1 MYQLVVNGL
10 TMGCIYAL
18 IAFGFIL
25 IYNAVGAVN
34 FAQGDLV
41 MVGSYFGVLAVGL
54 FGLDPFG
61 AMVVVIAG
69 SAAAGYVFQRL
80 AYYPLRDG
88 PTINVVISCLG
99 AGIFLRNAAQNVA
112 GPEPYTMKPFFGA
125 ELVELSGLA
134 IPSQSIFV
142 VVLTVILFAV
152 QYWFFFRTSLGRML
166 RATAND
172 KYAARLAGIPVRRMI
187 ALAFVISSVMAG
199 MAGFV
204 LVPIFLASPNMG
216 FGLVVKAWIGVV
228 IGGFGSVPGAI
239 VGGILVGL
247 LETFTASLIS
257 SDYKDVI
264 TMLVLL
270 AVLFLRPQGIFSEP
284 VQEKV

>member
-1 MYQLVVNGL
+1 MSQLLFNGL

-41 MVGSYFGVLAVGL
+41 MVGSYLGVLGMSYWGL
-54 FGLDPFG
+54 GLVPT
-61 AMVVVIAG
+61 MVLVVVG
-69 SAAAGYVFQRL
+69 SVIVGYVFQRL

-99 AGIFLRNAAQNVA
+99 AGIFLKNAAQTVA
-112 GPEPYTMKPFFGA
+112 GPEPFTMKPFFDQ
-125 ELVELSGLA
+125 ELVHVANLQ
-134 IPSQSIFV
+134 IPSQSVVIIALT
-142 VVLTVILFAV
+142 VVLFVL
-152 QYWFFFRTSLGRML
+152 QYWFFFHTALGRML

-172 KYAARLAGIPVRRMI
+172 KYAARLMGIPVRRMI
-187 ALAFVISSVMAG
+187 ALAFIISGVLAG
-199 MAGFV
+199 LAGLV

-228 IGGFGSVPGAI
+228 IGGFGSIPGAI
-239 VGGILVGL
+239 LGGIIVGL
-247 LETFTASLIS
+247 LETFTASFIS

-270 AVLFLRPQGIFSEP
+270 AVLFLRPQGIFAES